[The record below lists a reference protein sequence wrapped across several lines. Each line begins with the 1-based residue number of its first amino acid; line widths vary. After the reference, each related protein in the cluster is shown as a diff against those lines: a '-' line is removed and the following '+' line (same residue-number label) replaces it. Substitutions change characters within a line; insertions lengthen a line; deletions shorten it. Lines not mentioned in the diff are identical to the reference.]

1 LLRLDD
7 TAAIA
12 LAAELARHPDP
23 SIRGAAAQA
32 LSVSPDE
39 QALTILK
46 TLLSDQQPL
55 PRLSAAKALRKS
67 NDRAIPILIQGL
79 RDTDEAV
86 RIAAANSLL
95 QQLAKPPVSKRR
107 R

>member
-1 LLRLDD
+1 DD
-7 TAAIA
+7 ASAIA

-32 LSVSPDE
+32 VSVSPDE
-39 QALTILK
+39 QALTILQS
-46 TLLSDQQPL
+46 LLLDQQPL
-55 PRLSAAKALRKS
+55 PRLMAAKALRKS
-67 NDRAIPILIQGL
+67 NDRAVPILVQGL

-95 QQLAKPPVSKRR
+95 QQLGKPPAPTRR